1 MSDAIETD
9 AQEALVFKDVHFS
22 YPDVGEEVLRG
33 ASAQVP
39 QGAFVVLTGDTGS
52 GKTTLL
58 RLAKREIR
66 PVGKLSGHVSV
77 MGSDVAATDEHESAR
92 MVGYVFQRPE
102 NQIVCDTVWHEMA
115 FGLENLGT
123 SRAVMRRRIA
133 ETCSYLG
140 MEPWFHAQTD
150 ELSGGQR
157 QVLALASVLVMKP
170 SVLLLDEPTSM
181 LDPVAERRFLALLFQ
196 LNRDLGVTV
205 VVATHAPERLA
216 SYATMRLH
224 LAGGLLEER
233 PLEAPQAA
241 RPIGRRE
248 VADTLAKPVVSVSD
262 AWLRYQRTGEWVL
275 RGLSLQVH
283 PASVH
288 ALVGNNGSGKS
299 TVLAT
304 MAGVLKPQRGSVRNA
319 CRRSQALLPQDPKV
333 LLSCPS
339 VREELLEWMPE
350 SANAEALENVLA
362 TIGLPASLLDR
373 HPYDLS
379 GGQQQL
385 VALGK
390 LLVTE
395 PRLLL
400 LDEPTKGLDKPS
412 RAAVAAA
419 VTKVVR
425 AGVAVVLATH
435 DMDFVRQVADTV
447 SLLFDGQVAVT
458 EPVERY
464 LAHLW
469 LY

>member
-1 MSDAIETD
+1 
-9 AQEALVFKDVHFS
+9 
-22 YPDVGEEVLRG
+22 
-33 ASAQVP
+33 
-39 QGAFVVLTGDTGS
+39 
-52 GKTTLL
+52 
-58 RLAKREIR
+58 
-66 PVGKLSGHVSV
+66 
-77 MGSDVAATDEHESAR
+77 
-92 MVGYVFQRPE
+92 
-102 NQIVCDTVWHEMA
+102 
-115 FGLENLGT
+115 
-123 SRAVMRRRIA
+123 
-133 ETCSYLG
+133 
-140 MEPWFHAQTD
+140 MEPWFRAQTD
-150 ELSGGQR
+150 ALSGGQR

-224 LAGGLLEER
+224 LADGRLEEL
-233 PLEAPQAA
+233 PFDAPAVDHA
-241 RPIGRRE
+241 CRGLDMPT
-248 VADTLAKPVVSVSD
+248 ATAKPVASVSD
-262 AWLRYQRTGEWVL
+262 AWLRYQRTDDWVL
-275 RGLSLQVH
+275 RGLSLQVRQ
-283 PASVH
+283 AGVH

-304 MAGVLKPQRGSVRNA
+304 MAGVLRPQRGSVRNE

-339 VREELLEWMPE
+339 VREELMEWMPPTA
-350 SANAEALENVLA
+350 SATALDQTLA
-362 TIGLPASLLDR
+362 TVGLPASLLDR

-400 LDEPTKGLDKPS
+400 LDEPTKGLDEPS
-412 RAAVAAA
+412 RAAVAAV
-419 VTKVVR
+419 VTKAAR
-425 AGVAVVLATH
+425 EGVAVVLATH
-435 DMDFVRQVADTV
+435 DMAFVRQVADTV

-458 EPVERY
+458 EQIDKY
-464 LAHLW
+464 LSHLW